1 MKITEFQA
9 RAEGNRLEE
18 RTIRLRLLADQPS
31 DRERRPCPACEL
43 SCDCPDRSPTCCC
56 ACSPSCVN
64 APAMLSSDPKQF
76 PIEANILPL
85 VYALSTLRV
94 IETCWSCEGHEDA
107 HAKVIKVPQVWFYSP
122 CAVYPELIAQ
132 HANDLHVK
140 KKLHARWQVVVSP
153 FSACDATTFSL
164 RPELEQGTTLSE
176 LRRDIPVLA
185 KRMHKSI
192 RALALAS

>member
-1 MKITEFQA
+1 MRINEFQA

-18 RTIRLRLLADQPS
+18 RTIRLKLLAEQTS
-31 DRERRPCPACEL
+31 DREHRPCPACEL
-43 SCDCPDRSPTCCC
+43 PRDCPDHSPTCCC
-56 ACSPSCVN
+56 GCSPSCAN

-85 VYALSTLRV
+85 VYALLTLRV

-140 KKLHARWQVVVSP
+140 KNLHARWQVVVSP
-153 FSACDATTFSL
+153 FSACDATTFAL
-164 RPELEQGTTLSE
+164 KPELEQGTTLRE
-176 LRRDIPVLA
+176 LHRDIPILA
-185 KRMHKSI
+185 KRMHESI